1 MLGKIARLILALTA
15 FPLLGAYGLRWAGRF
30 LGEML
35 HASGATSPV
44 VMALDLIGA
53 FIGVLFGLLVALLAL
68 ACAFQAESHPVR
80 PVADTVLIILGG
92 LLCVDIFLPLLFQ
105 EQAWLQWLP
114 AASLAFWMGAAAA
127 VISLYRFK
135 RRWQMFWP
143 SRTVEE
149 GKMHPA
155 SPCPSSSRRNF

>member
-1 MLGKIARLILALTA
+1 MLGKIARLILAFTA

-30 LGEML
+30 WGEML
-35 HASGATSPV
+35 HAAGATSPV

-53 FIGVLFGLLVALLAL
+53 FIGVLCGLLGALLAL

-92 LLCVDIFLPLLFQ
+92 LLGLDIFLPLLFQ

-114 AASLAFWMGAAAA
+114 AASLAIWMGAAAA

-135 RRWQMFWP
+135 RRWQMFRP
-143 SRTVEE
+143 SRTVE
-149 GKMHPA
+149 GKTLPA
-155 SPCPSSSRRNF
+155 SPCPPSPRRNF